1 MDSLR
6 CRARRHMAGW
16 RRLTTSAVIAVT
28 MGAFGTATAAVAA
41 PVPHH
46 GSVGERS
53 HATGTVA
60 GKGGSTERARVRHAG
75 LSAPADGTGAVS
87 TDSPVT
93 ASSSSGA
100 VTVPGTEWSRAIS
113 CVTETEC
120 ILIAADTSS
129 PLNGDADTL
138 VPMKISGGLG
148 DPVKIQGMTEA
159 VAIGCDPGLASR
171 CIVAGDS
178 GSLGGTITGKFVSV
192 GPPVSGKPK
201 LYQVQDTPGVPAA
214 VTCVPGS
221 STCVLAEDSGVQVV
235 SADGTPGAWSAHAGL
250 DALSVACSVPLPRPS
265 PMQCLILT
273 NTGFI
278 PFTPGT
284 GTFGK
289 LQNWASVSLSA
300 KVACY
305 PTVSSCVAVTNDPSL
320 TGSSI
325 VADISL
331 STGKVTHQQ
340 SVAQFSNGG
349 VTCASAS
356 NCLGAGFK
364 GTEGS
369 AGNPEILPIINGIP
383 QGVSVFSTGESG
395 TLDSIAC
402 AGAKITTCLGAGAE
416 STSLQ
421 PGLATVGM
429 LLPVTVN
436 GTARSWTPGNPTPF
450 YQRYTV
456 GVMVATDPVNGDF
469 FPCTATVVTS
479 GGHDLVIAAAH
490 CVQDI
495 SGSNTLYKNIY
506 FAPDH
511 RGPVCNDLKCGTNPI
526 GVWTAQTSDITVWKG
541 PGGVS
546 ANQRLDWSFVTVH
559 PASGA
564 LPLQAMTGGMRI
576 AFNPSY
582 TQSWTVYGYPVGSQI
597 NPGVYADKFISCSG
611 SSSEWASSPSGSGPD
626 ELFISGSACSA
637 MTAGASGG
645 PWFTSSGKVGAVNKA
660 SGSPGLLGTYLG
672 NEAKTAYTQAGGG

>member
-1 MDSLR
+1 
-6 CRARRHMAGW
+6 
-16 RRLTTSAVIAVT
+16 
-28 MGAFGTATAAVAA
+28 
-41 PVPHH
+41 
-46 GSVGERS
+46 
-53 HATGTVA
+53 
-60 GKGGSTERARVRHAG
+60 
-75 LSAPADGTGAVS
+75 
-87 TDSPVT
+87 
-93 ASSSSGA
+93 

-113 CVTETEC
+113 CVTDTEC

-138 VPMKISGGLG
+138 VPMKIRGGLG
-148 DPVKIQGMTEA
+148 DPANIKGMTEA

-178 GSLGGTITGKFVSV
+178 GGLGGTITGKFVSV
-192 GPPVSGKPK
+192 GPPVTGKPK
-201 LYQVQDTPGVPAA
+201 LYQVQNTPGIPAA
-214 VTCVPGS
+214 VSCVPGS

-235 SADGTPGAWSAHAGL
+235 GADGTPGAWTAHAGL
-250 DALSVACSVPLPRPS
+250 DAQSVACSAPSPRPS
-265 PMQCLILT
+265 PTQCLILT
-273 NTGFI
+273 SSGFV
-278 PFTPGT
+278 PFAPGT
-284 GTFGK
+284 GKFGT
-289 LQNWASVSLSA
+289 LQPWASVSSGA

-305 PTVSSCVAVTNDPSL
+305 PTASSCVALANDPSV

-325 VADISL
+325 VGDISL

-340 SVAQFSNGG
+340 SVPQFFPEG
-349 VTCASAS
+349 VTCISAS
-356 NCLGAGFK
+356 DCLGAGFK

-369 AGNPEILPIINGIP
+369 TANPEIITIINGVP
-383 QGVSVFSTGESG
+383 QGGGVFGTGESDA
-395 TLDSIAC
+395 LASIAC
-402 AGAKITTCLGAGAE
+402 AGQKIITCLGAGSE
-416 STSLQ
+416 STSFQ

-429 LLPVTVN
+429 LLPVTGN
-436 GTARSWTPGNPTPF
+436 GSARSWTPGNPTPF
-450 YQRYTV
+450 YQRYAV

-479 GGHDLVIAAAH
+479 AKQDLVVAAAH
-490 CVQDI
+490 CVEDI
-495 SGSNTLYKNIY
+495 SGSNRLYKNIY

-511 RGPVCNDLKCGTNPI
+511 SGPICNDLNCGTNPV

-559 PASGA
+559 PVSGE
-564 LPLQAMTGGMRI
+564 LPAQAVAGGTTI
-576 AFNPSY
+576 SFNPSY

-597 NPGVYADKFISCSG
+597 SPGVYADKFVSCSG
-611 SSSEWASSPSGSGPD
+611 SSSDWMSSPSGSGPD
-626 ELFISGSACSA
+626 QLFISGSACSA

-672 NEAKTAYTQAGGG
+672 NEARTAYTQAGGG